1 MSLAKFHLNEFQNI
15 NVVII
20 SITLLGTAEGTVADG
35 PTYSY
40 INSSYLTVPIGLLL
54 TIVNVSSPCQT
65 TLNVAI

>member
-1 MSLAKFHLNEFQNI
+1 M
-15 NVVII
+15 
-20 SITLLGTAEGTVADG
+20 GTAEGTVADG

-54 TIVNVSSPCQT
+54 TIVNVSSQCQT